1 MGNASLN
8 PRNAEPETTEMKAPE
23 ARKTGFGPSMVAI
36 VAASAAAAVVAL
48 ALIQDGGLNLPFGKK
63 EEPVPAVV
71 MLDSVR
77 IIEGAIK
84 QITETPGVTDQQVTA
99 EGERVSKAL
108 ESVLSAYTAKGVT
121 VLAKG
126 SVVALPAWLDVTE
139 TVAKEIGV
147 DVSGIPSR

>member
-1 MGNASLN
+1 MDEANLSPSPRKEGMGMG
-8 PRNAEPETTEMKAPE
+8 R
-23 ARKTGFGPSMVAI
+23 VAL
-36 VAASAAAAVVAL
+36 VAGSAAMAVL
-48 ALIQDGGLNLPFGKK
+48 AVMWMSGAKIDLPFGKK

-84 QITETPGVTDQQVTA
+84 QITEKPGITDQQVQA

-108 ESVLSAYTAKGVT
+108 EGVLASYTSKGVT

-126 SVVALPAWLDVTE
+126 AVIALPAWLDVTDA
-139 TVAKEIGV
+139 VAKEIGV

>member
-1 MGNASLN
+1 MAD
-8 PRNAEPETTEMKAPE
+8 ETLSSQHVEQK
-23 ARKTGFGPSMVAI
+23 ARKAGFGVGMIAMI
-36 VAASAAAAVVAL
+36 AGSAAAAVVVL
-48 ALIQDGGLNLPFGKK
+48 SLIQDGWHGLPFGKK
-63 EEPVPAVV
+63 EEPTPTVV

-84 QITETPGVTDQQVTA
+84 QITETPGVTDQQVKI

-108 ESVLSAYTAKGVT
+108 ERVLATYTANGIT

-126 SVVALPAWLDVTE
+126 SVVAIPAWLDVTE

>member
-1 MGNASLN
+1 MAD
-8 PRNAEPETTEMKAPE
+8 ETLTSQHAGPE
-23 ARKTGFGPSMVAI
+23 ARKAGFGLGMIAMM
-36 VAASAAAAVVAL
+36 AGSAAAAVVAL
-48 ALIQDGGLNLPFGKK
+48 SLIRDGGPSLPFGKK

-84 QITETPGVTDQQVTA
+84 QITQSPGVTEQQVTT

-108 ESVLSAYTAKGVT
+108 ERVLSAYTTKGVT

-126 SVVALPAWLDVTE
+126 SVVAMPAWLDVTE